1 MKKLTIGIGVFGI
14 IFLLISVA
22 TTVPATHSKP
32 LMTSIEKIEDLE
44 QDLSSITETKT
55 NLAAQGIIDV
65 LIQLVKLIINLV
77 IEIVTIVQNI
87 MTLIA
92 IIQSLI
98 SAVQLLFDMISQL
111 IDLITQLFNPEPL
124 IG

>member
-1 MKKLTIGIGVFGI
+1 MKKIRIGIGVFGI
-14 IFLLISVA
+14 IFLLISVT

-44 QDLSSITETKT
+44 QELSSITETKT
-55 NLAAQGIIDV
+55 SLAAQGIIDI
-65 LIQLVKLIINLV
+65 LIQLITLIINLV

-87 MTLIA
+87 MTLVA
-92 IIQSLI
+92 IIQNLI
-98 SAVQLLFDMISQL
+98 SAVQLLFSMIGQL